1 MKKHLALI
9 AVLAAMVALTACGK
23 QTANDSAEETTA
35 PVTDAETTEEETTEP
50 PTNAPV
56 AEGDANACTFDEVG
70 ADVAVLVVDDDAAA
84 DGTLTIEEIDGNKM
98 LKFTDQTTTADNIED
113 AVQKIRF
120 DVTKLLAQD
129 QLELVDHIEFDL
141 YAQAKDTIY
150 VNEDGENVKAPGWI
164 GGGGGTETCDG
175 KWYGF
180 ADFSATD
187 VQEYVLERSDA
198 CHVTFK
204 FLLAASGRK
213 WDATMTEPYLQ
224 IMRWGMGNVSD
235 LYIDNITFYDADG
248 NSIPLT
254 LSEGWG
260 SAGAAD
266 ADAETAADGE
276 TEATAETNAAV
287 DETPVQAATSTVIS
301 DSKSDVTVIIDDD
314 EGEAEAAE

>member
-23 QTANDSAEETTA
+23 QTANDSAAETTA

-98 LKFTDQTTTADNIED
+98 LKFTDQTTTAENIED

-254 LSEGWG
+254 ISEGWG

-287 DETPVQAATSTVIS
+287 DETPAQAATSTVIS

>member
-23 QTANDSAEETTA
+23 QTANDSAAETTA

-98 LKFTDQTTTADNIED
+98 LKFTDQTTTAENIED

-150 VNEDGENVKAPGWI
+150 VNEDGENQPQGDVSGHNAVVQGGVGDEADPVVDAVEHNGHQDAAAPEI
-164 GGGGGTETCDG
+164 N
-175 KWYGF
+175 
-180 ADFSATD
+180 
-187 VQEYVLERSDA
+187 R
-198 CHVTFK
+198 
-204 FLLAASGRK
+204 R
-213 WDATMTEPYLQ
+213 
-224 IMRWGMGNVSD
+224 
-235 LYIDNITFYDADG
+235 
-248 NSIPLT
+248 
-254 LSEGWG
+254 
-260 SAGAAD
+260 
-266 ADAETAADGE
+266 
-276 TEATAETNAAV
+276 
-287 DETPVQAATSTVIS
+287 
-301 DSKSDVTVIIDDD
+301 
-314 EGEAEAAE
+314 

>member
-23 QTANDSAEETTA
+23 QTANDSAAETTA

-70 ADVAVLVVDDDAAA
+70 ADVAELVVDDDAAA

-254 LSEGWG
+254 ISEGWG

-287 DETPVQAATSTVIS
+287 DEAPAQAATSTVIS

>member
-23 QTANDSAEETTA
+23 QTANDSAAETTA

-141 YAQAKDTIY
+141 YAEAKDTIY

-254 LSEGWG
+254 ISEGWG

-287 DETPVQAATSTVIS
+287 DGETTEAPTSTVIS

>member
-23 QTANDSAEETTA
+23 QTANDSAAETTA

-98 LKFTDQTTTADNIED
+98 LKFTDQTTTAENIED

-180 ADFSATD
+180 ADFSASD

-254 LSEGWG
+254 ISEGWG

-287 DETPVQAATSTVIS
+287 DGETTEAPTSTVIS

>member
-23 QTANDSAEETTA
+23 QTANDSAAETTA

-70 ADVAVLVVDDDAAA
+70 ADVAELVVDDDAAA

-164 GGGGGTETCDG
+164 GGGGGTQTCDG

-254 LSEGWG
+254 ISEGWG

-287 DETPVQAATSTVIS
+287 DEAPAQAATSTVIS

>member
-23 QTANDSAEETTA
+23 QTANDSAAETTA

-213 WDATMTEPYLQ
+213 WDATMTEPYIQ

-254 LSEGWG
+254 ISEGWG

>member
-23 QTANDSAEETTA
+23 QTANDSAAETTA

-98 LKFTDQTTTADNIED
+98 LKFTDQTTTAENIED

-213 WDATMTEPYLQ
+213 WDATMTEPYIQ

-254 LSEGWG
+254 ISEGWG

-287 DETPVQAATSTVIS
+287 DETPAQAATSTVIS